1 MMPVIRIGPAAMQ
14 TASLALIVALW
25 IGAYTADREARRRN
39 LRGDDAWTVIT
50 IFLFATVIAGRLI
63 FFAQNIEAYS
73 TDWTEVFSFSQN
85 TLVLDLGALGGLVI
99 ASLYIGWKRI
109 PFARFTDALAIGALV
124 ALIIIAI
131 GQFFSGDGYGTPTD
145 VPWAIS
151 FFEEMRH
158 PTQIYE
164 VLLLSLGF
172 VIVKR
177 AIEPRARDG
186 VITWAII
193 AGYGGIHL
201 FIDAFRG
208 DVLLFANGY
217 RLPQV
222 YGFITLLVGI
232 LGLMQVMIQNPR
244 PMTNDQNN

>member
-25 IGAYTADREARRRN
+25 IGAYIADREARRRT

-50 IFLFATVIAGRLI
+50 IFLFASVIAGRLI

-73 TDWTEVFSFSQN
+73 TDWTEVFSLSPN
-85 TLVLDLGALGGLVI
+85 TLVLDLGALCGLVI
-99 ASLYIGWKRI
+99 ASLYIWWKRI

-124 ALIIIAI
+124 ALIIIAV

-145 VPWAIS
+145 IPWAIS

-164 VLLLSLGF
+164 VIVLAIGF
-172 VIVKR
+172 VVVKR
-177 AIEPRARDG
+177 AIEPRTRDG
-186 VITWAII
+186 VITWAVI
-193 AGYGGIHL
+193 AWYGGTHL

-222 YGFITLLVGI
+222 YGFIALMIGM
-232 LGLMQVMIQNPR
+232 LGLMRI
-244 PMTNDQNN
+244 MTNGERRTTEDR